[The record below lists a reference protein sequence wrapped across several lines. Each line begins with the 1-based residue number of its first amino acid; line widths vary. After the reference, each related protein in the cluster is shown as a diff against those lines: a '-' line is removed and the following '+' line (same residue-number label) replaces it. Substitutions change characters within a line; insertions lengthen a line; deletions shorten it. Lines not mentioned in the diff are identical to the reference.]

1 MKSWRLRA
9 LEIFSL
15 TERRDVLH
23 TVCLIPLTRF
33 SDLTGT
39 SLCGREECNLS
50 PCAEVENGERD
61 GVRERERERCGV
73 VKFSIRL
80 KDSQWRSLI
89 STPLW
94 GRCLRTCLI
103 IITVIRQSR
112 IKGEG
117 SDFVV
122 NFFEVHKYKKIQLV
136 FLLLSLRKEE
146 E

>member
-1 MKSWRLRA
+1 MAEKSVTCHRVLRWR
-9 LEIFSL
+9 
-15 TERRDVLH
+15 TERE
-23 TVCLIPLTRF
+23 TE
-33 SDLTGT
+33 S
-39 SLCGREECNLS
+39 
-50 PCAEVENGERD
+50 
-61 GVRERERERCGV
+61 EREREGTLWCRQIFNQIKGH
-73 VKFSIRL
+73 
-80 KDSQWRSLI
+80 SQWRSLI